1 MSDHP
6 FALHVTLKWPAY
18 AGAPDIMVNVYADA
32 QDELDAR
39 LAEALAVVTPRL
51 PELRPAAAATP
62 ADGPTPRQQQQARA
76 DRGAAMA
83 QKREEPRYVPDD
95 LDGPG
100 IACAHGLTDWRESQY
115 RKGEWYM
122 AARPG
127 FDRCGCQI
135 DAHGEV
141 TTAEERDRSKF
152 QQRPRR
158 AGGAR

>member
-32 QDELDAR
+32 QAELDAR

-51 PELRPAAAATP
+51 PELRPAAAP
-62 ADGPTPRQQQQARA
+62 AAADTPTPQQQRQARA
-76 DRGAAMA
+76 DRAAA
-83 QKREEPRYVPDD
+83 TAPRREEPRYVPDD
-95 LDGPG
+95 GPG
-100 IACAHGLTDWRESQY
+100 IQCVHGLTDWRESQY

-152 QQRPRR
+152 QRPRR
-158 AGGAR
+158 AAGGSR